1 MRRVMMSVSLA
12 LLFVCS
18 TAAYAH
24 APFGYDPNCEYQCGF
39 KEGICEGSCLNR
51 LNDGRIS
58 AEDYPKCMSECKSRG
73 DACELDCRWKD

>member
-39 KEGICEGSCLNR
+39 KEGIC
-51 LNDGRIS
+51 
-58 AEDYPKCMSECKSRG
+58 
-73 DACELDCRWKD
+73 